1 MSRMVLEFHNWRES
15 KPDDKY
21 EIKALFLFT
30 LMTEA
35 ERQSGVKA
43 DHNKT
48 FWTEA
53 RISRDL
59 AARGSWIN
67 LSRREK
73 IKAMFRFAQERVQEA
88 GRSLREAPMFWT
100 PTGSLKD
107 GPPWDVSSIQFPKAP
122 PVLFE
127 LPSAA
132 DPGLESRKAAGLT

>member
-1 MSRMVLEFHNWRES
+1 MSRMVLEFHNWQES
-15 KPDDKY
+15 KADDNY

-59 AARGSWIN
+59 TARGSWAN
-67 LSRREK
+67 LSRRDK
-73 IKAMFRFAQERVQEA
+73 IKAMFRFSQERIAEA
-88 GRSLREAPMFWT
+88 GRRLREAPMFWT
-100 PTGSLKD
+100 PTSSLKD

-127 LPSAA
+127 RPGAAGPS
-132 DPGLESRKAAGLT
+132 LKSRRAAGLA